1 MLTECQDNEEEYI
14 KATADRSEPYS
25 TESLFVALIVQQ
37 QKMIS
42 QLIEK
47 MSIIH

>member
-1 MLTECQDNEEEYI
+1 MLTECQDDKEYN
-14 KATADRSEPYS
+14 KAAEARGESYS
-25 TESLFVALIVQQ
+25 TESLVMALIFQQ

-42 QLIEK
+42 RLIEK